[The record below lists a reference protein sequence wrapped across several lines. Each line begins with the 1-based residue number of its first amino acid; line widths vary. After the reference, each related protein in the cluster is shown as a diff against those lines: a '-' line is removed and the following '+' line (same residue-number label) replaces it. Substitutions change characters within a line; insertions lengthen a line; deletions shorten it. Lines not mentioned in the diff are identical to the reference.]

1 MELQKVQRT
10 TISKL
15 LNLRRKWGKEDM
27 YGIQWFKVDRNI
39 FNNRKIQIL
48 LKHKD
53 GDTFFRVWMQLLS
66 IAVEYGNNGRL
77 EIGQKPITFVECAKI
92 MGKTSDKMRRILEEF
107 LELGMLKKEGET
119 FLIKNWDKYQSIDKY
134 ENYQI
139 QNRERQRKYREKLKS
154 ESEKSNVIIT
164 LNNAEEEKRTEKKTK
179 EERKDKI
186 RREEDENGF
195 REYKLQWS
203 YTQ

>member
-1 MELQKVQRT
+1 
-10 TISKL
+10 
-15 LNLRRKWGKEDM
+15 M

-66 IAVEYGNNGRL
+66 IAVECGNNGRL
-77 EIGQKPITFVECAKI
+77 EIGQKPITFVDCAKI

-154 ESEKSNVIIT
+154 KGEKSNVTIT
-164 LNNAEEEKRTEKKTK
+164 LNNAEEKKRTEKKTK

-195 REYKLQWS
+195 REYKLQ
-203 YTQ
+203 

>member
-1 MELQKVQRT
+1 
-10 TISKL
+10 
-15 LNLRRKWGKEDM
+15 M

-66 IAVEYGNNGRL
+66 IAVECGNNGRL
-77 EIGQKPITFVECAKI
+77 EIGQKPITFVDCAKI

-119 FLIKNWDKYQSIDKY
+119 FFIKNWDKYQSIDKY

-154 ESEKSNVIIT
+154 ESEKSNVTIT
-164 LNNAEEEKRTEKKTK
+164 LNNAEEEKRIEKKTK

-195 REYKLQWS
+195 REYKLQ
-203 YTQ
+203 

>member
-1 MELQKVQRT
+1 
-10 TISKL
+10 
-15 LNLRRKWGKEDM
+15 M

-66 IAVEYGNNGRL
+66 IAVECGNNGRL
-77 EIGQKPITFVECAKI
+77 EIGQKPITFVDCAKI

-154 ESEKSNVIIT
+154 EGEKINVTIT

-195 REYKLQWS
+195 REYKLQ
-203 YTQ
+203 